1 MTAGK
6 SVLITFSEPRVV
18 IRHSQA
24 VLQLLCRVL
33 LKQAALGSPF
43 TSTNQKFLDFLV
55 HSSTQSRSEHY
66 RRNLAR
72 VQFIE
77 SFARVFS
84 NLSML
89 QPISSRWMI
98 GIRNYGVNYNPS
110 RSVHW
115 NVSLIIRL
123 LGGGGIKQWIAFTQ
137 RPRVR
142 FLAYPR
148 IFLNFWCCQS

>member
-1 MTAGK
+1 MLVLSPRHDASNPFRPFFIIYSSRNFIEKICRHHYCKFVLTRSLLIGSMTAGK

-24 VLQLLCRVL
+24 VLQLLSRVL
-33 LKQAALGSPF
+33 LKQAALGSQF

-89 QPISSRWMI
+89 RPISSR
-98 GIRNYGVNYNPS
+98 
-110 RSVHW
+110 
-115 NVSLIIRL
+115 
-123 LGGGGIKQWIAFTQ
+123 
-137 RPRVR
+137 
-142 FLAYPR
+142 
-148 IFLNFWCCQS
+148 